1 MRDRL
6 VRKRMKLGL
15 QQTFRNCAELLRKQ
29 FMSPN
34 MMRHKTI
41 LAPRKYR
48 ETLLNLYAL
57 PSRSNQRISSCAI
70 SSPKT
75 TVSRQLSSFSLS
87 LVRHS
92 AFLSWHPQLSQSH
105 RCFGTS
111 SSISS
116 ASSSH
121 SSSSPCFHEGTRE
134 LRDVLLSRDLMGSGS
149 VDLSIDEKTRI
160 ATVTLN
166 HPQKR

>member
-1 MRDRL
+1 
-6 VRKRMKLGL
+6 MKLGL

-48 ETLLNLYAL
+48 ETFLNLYAS
-57 PSRSNQRISSCAI
+57 PSRNNLDRTISHQRISSCAI

-75 TVSRQLSSFSLS
+75 TVFRQLSSSFSLS

-92 AFLSWHPQLSQSH
+92 TFLSWHPQLSQSH

-111 SSISS
+111 SCVSS
-116 ASSSH
+116 AFSSH